1 MIDENSTKVKVLEA
15 VKEDG
20 WLLKFASD
28 KLRNDRD
35 VVLEAVKQDEYT
47 LLWASNELK
56 NDKEFMRLVHE
67 IIKKG
72 VKK

>member
-1 MIDENSTKVKVLEA
+1 MINENSTKEEVLKA
-15 VKEDG
+15 VRQYG
-20 WLLKFASD
+20 NTLKYASD

-56 NDKEFMRLVHE
+56 NNKEFIMLVDK
-67 IIKKG
+67 IIKW